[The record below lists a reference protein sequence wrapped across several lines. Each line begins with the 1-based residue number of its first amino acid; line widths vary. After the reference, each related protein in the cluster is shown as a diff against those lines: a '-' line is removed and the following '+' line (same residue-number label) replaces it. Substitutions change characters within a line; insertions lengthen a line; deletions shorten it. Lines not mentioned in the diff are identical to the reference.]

1 MAIFTCL
8 AMLLAGK
15 KKKNMGS
22 GDGKFHIKPNN
33 ISSSSTKG
41 GIQGLHFTASESLSA
56 LEERSS
62 LVPHVPSNDRL
73 ARAEAAGDVAYERGD
88 EHDEI
93 QSMKRDYSDF
103 DLQGNGE
110 FGSHGS
116 NTDLNNYA
124 SDNKMETNEGITPGT
139 TMFAR
144 GHVSDPGMEQSV
156 CLASPV
162 LKRSC
167 SNIEIKTAN
176 KSLNSSKRFHSC
188 SELKNLSRNG
198 IGQFTYKAHS
208 SPLSVKTSYSADYVI
223 LKKRSSCQVLPSRC
237 RKIWWKFFLWSL
249 TNLRKPNAPQK
260 LAFALTNANQ
270 KFGYSS
276 DTHELVQKPDKQK
289 KSLESNNQWFAFSLQ
304 SSPQDRVYDW
314 VNSLD
319 DCIFCPIDD
328 EETCGGKEDEWTAGP
343 RYMEIGESSWKNHS
357 QTTLCAAEE
366 VTQSKN
372 IIQSLNSFS
381 YVAHIS
387 GMGLKVIP
395 SISAFGNLRSV
406 SLSGN
411 SIAHITP
418 GCLPKHI
425 HSLDLSRN
433 KISAIEGL
441 RDLTRLR
448 VLNLSYNRISRI
460 GHGLSNC
467 TVIKELNL
475 AGNKISGVEGL
486 HRLLKLT
493 VLDLSFNKIT
503 TTNAF
508 GQLVANYNSLLSLNL
523 IGNSIQSNLGED
535 QIRKAVLS
543 LLPRLS
549 YFNKQPI
556 KQHRVREV
564 GANMVANTAVGDG
577 RWSSQRRPMRRL
589 AQGSGSTTKS
599 KIREGSLKG
608 RKNQSMKHHHSSF
621 VRK

>member
-8 AMLLAGK
+8 AMFLAGK
-15 KKKNMGS
+15 KKKNMRS
-22 GDGKFHIKPNN
+22 GDGEFHIKTNN
-33 ISSSSTKG
+33 ISSSSTKD
-41 GIQGLHFTASESLSA
+41 GIQGLHFAASESFSA

-62 LVPHVPSNDRL
+62 LVPNVPSNDRL
-73 ARAEAAGDVAYERGD
+73 ARAESAGDVTYERGD

-116 NTDLNNYA
+116 NF
-124 SDNKMETNEGITPGT
+124 KMQTNEGITPGT

-156 CLASPV
+156 CLASLV

-167 SNIEIKTAN
+167 SNIEIKRAY
-176 KSLNSSKRFHSC
+176 KSLNSSKSFHSC
-188 SELKNLSRNG
+188 SELKNLSRNC
-198 IGQFTYKAHS
+198 IGQFTYETHS
-208 SPLSVKTSYSADYVI
+208 SPLSVKTSCSADYVI

-237 RKIWWKFFLWSL
+237 RKIWWKFFLWSH

-276 DTHELVQKPDKQK
+276 DTHELVQKLDKPK

-304 SSPQDRVYDW
+304 SSSPQDRVYDW
-314 VNSLD
+314 VNSID
-319 DCIFCPIDD
+319 DRIFCPIDD
-328 EETCGGKEDEWTAGP
+328 EETCSGKEDEWTAGP

-357 QTTLCAAEE
+357 QTTLCAEEE
-366 VTQSKN
+366 VNQAKN
-372 IIQSLNSFS
+372 IIQSLKNSFS
-381 YVAHIS
+381 SVAHIS

-475 AGNKISGVEGL
+475 AGNKISDVEGL

-493 VLDLSFNKIT
+493 GLDLSFNKIT
-503 TTNAF
+503 TTKAF

-543 LLPRLS
+543 ILPRLS

-556 KQHRVREV
+556 KHRVREV
-564 GANMVANTAVGDG
+564 GANMVATTAIGDG

-589 AQGSGSTTKS
+589 AQGLGSTTKS
-599 KIREGSLKG
+599 KIREGSPKG
-608 RKNQSMKHHHSSF
+608 RKNQSMKLQVEF
-621 VRK
+621 YD